1 MLLNIAVCDDEIS
14 EIKKIEDYLMTFSV
28 QSGIEFN
35 IEKYS
40 DGNNLLS
47 AYNGNS
53 SKYDVF
59 FRCGNAKAQRYEIS

>member
-28 QSGIEFN
+28 QSGIEFD
-35 IEKYS
+35 IDKYS
-40 DGNNLLS
+40 DGNKLLS

-53 SKYDVF
+53 YKF
-59 FRCGNAKAQRYEIS
+59 ENRKIG